1 MTAAAAGL
9 AAPPRPDRDRLV
21 VGAACAAAVALLL
34 AFVVVPLGAILAQSF
49 VTPEGVGLGNYVR
62 YFTSPKFARVVGN
75 SLNVAI
81 TTTAITVVLAYGFAF
96 ALRRTC
102 MRGKAV
108 FGAFILLPLLAP
120 SLVQA
125 LGLLFLFGRNGV
137 INRTF
142 DLGIDPYGF
151 WGIVVADVFYSLPHA
166 YLILSAALAA
176 GDARLYES
184 ARVLGAS
191 GARMFRTITLPSSRY
206 GLLSASFVV
215 FTIVIT
221 DFGNPMVIGG
231 DYSVLAT
238 EIYNQVSGQANLAMG
253 AVIGVVLLVPAA
265 LAVLAERWLVG
276 NAQATIGA
284 QATPLALVPSAV
296 RDRVALAYCA
306 IVGGMVVLVVAVV
319 VVASFVTLWPYNM
332 HMSLR
337 HYRFD
342 VQQGLAPL
350 WTSVGMSLMAAA
362 IGIVV
367 TVVAASTARKL
378 PPTLARALY
387 FLSILPAAIP
397 GMVLGLGYVLI
408 FNAPGNPLEVL
419 YGTVT
424 ILALCTV
431 YHYHA
436 QGYLVAATG
445 LNQVGKVFDEAATSL
460 GAGVVHTFRTV
471 TLPIIAPAIASIG
484 VFFFM
489 RSMVTLSALVFIVTP
504 ATQVAAVSVLLLDD
518 SGNQNQAAAYSVCIM
533 AIVLLALGAYHLVLR
548 AARMRRRRGIAPGAF
563 VEPAASVR

>member
-1 MTAAAAGL
+1 MSGVAAAG
-9 AAPPRPDRDRLV
+9 AFPARRDHDRLV
-21 VGAACAAAVALLL
+21 VGLALVATVALLA
-34 AFVVVPLGAILAQSF
+34 AFVVVPLGAILAQSL
-49 VTPEGVGLGNYVR
+49 VTPEGVGFGNYAR
-62 YFTSPKFARVVGN
+62 YFASPKFARVVSN
-75 SLNVAI
+75 SFAVSI

-96 ALRRTC
+96 AMRRTL
-102 MRGKAV
+102 MRGKAL
-108 FGAFILLPLLAP
+108 FGAIVLLPLLAP

-142 DLGIDPYGF
+142 DLGLDPYGF

-176 GDARLYES
+176 GDARLYEA

-191 GARMFRTITLPSSRY
+191 SARIFRTITLPATKY

-253 AVIGVVLLVPAA
+253 AVIGVVLLIPAA

-284 QATPLALVPSAV
+284 QARPLELVPSAW
-296 RDRVALAYCA
+296 RDRAALAYCGV
-306 IVGGMVVLVVAVV
+306 VGGMVVLVVAVV

-337 HYRFD
+337 HYRFE

-350 WTSVGMSLMAAA
+350 WTSVGMSLLAAVV
-362 IGIVV
+362 GIVV

-378 PPTLARALY
+378 PAPLARALY
-387 FLSILPAAIP
+387 FLSILPAAVP

-408 FNAPGNPLEVL
+408 FNAPGNPLEIL

-533 AIVLLALGAYHLVLR
+533 AIVLLALGGYHLVVR
-548 AARMRRRRGIAPGAF
+548 GVQMQRRRGMRPGAF
-563 VEPAASVR
+563 VEPVASAR